1 MGRLIITNTRT
12 TGSTSWTYIPLN
24 FYCRTVRITGT
35 GANTLCAQHRVEVEQ
50 DLEQEV
56 VFQKELIV
64 PVFQVQT
71 LKQHLV
77 TNMYVKLQKKS
88 NLHYTRDI
96 SPKRVTSGW
105 ARRNVTAVASRWRHT
120 AEMTGPGI
128 EPLTSHTNS
137 DVLNN

>member
-12 TGSTSWTYIPLN
+12 TGSTSWTYIPLH

-77 TNMYVKLQKKS
+77 TNMYVKLQKKFKS
-88 NLHYTRDI
+88 SLYSRYFAEACNKWLGPKKRDC
-96 SPKRVTSGW
+96 G
-105 ARRNVTAVASRWRHT
+105 
-120 AEMTGPGI
+120 G
-128 EPLTSHTNS
+128 EPMATHC
-137 DVLNN
+137 